1 MRAAVTTMLEL
12 AGLVS
17 VTTGAALIDPAAGWI
32 VGGLSAVLVGYLAGR
47 PPAPVRPDGEL
58 G

>member
-1 MRAAVTTMLEL
+1 MRERLTTVLEL

-17 VTTGAALIDPAAGWI
+17 VTTGAAMIYTPAGFL
-32 VGGLSAVLVGYLAGR
+32 VGGAAAVLVGYLAG
-47 PPAPVRPDGEL
+47 GEV